1 MDRGSIRRSSLAAG
15 VLKVPDG
22 RRQVFAP
29 DTIARVSLASLA
41 PQITFTLDEAEIRLI
56 VSADPALLRATEVA
70 ISNPRPPG
78 WKVSSN
84 KAFFLNYSSNWSTDD
99 TDHRLRRARRAS
111 LRRAVRERRQH
122 RRQPARSRPD

>member
-1 MDRGSIRRSSLAAG
+1 M
-15 VLKVPDG
+15 LKVPDG

-29 DTIARVSLASLA
+29 DTISRVSLASLA

-56 VSADPALLRATEVA
+56 ISADPALLSATELA

-84 KAFFLNYSSNWSTDD
+84 NAIFLNYSANWSTDD
-99 TDHRLRRARRAS
+99 KTTGYGELGVHLFGA
-111 LRRAVRERRQH
+111 LFETRRQ
-122 RRQPARSRPD
+122 RRRNRRDHAWIDQPDG